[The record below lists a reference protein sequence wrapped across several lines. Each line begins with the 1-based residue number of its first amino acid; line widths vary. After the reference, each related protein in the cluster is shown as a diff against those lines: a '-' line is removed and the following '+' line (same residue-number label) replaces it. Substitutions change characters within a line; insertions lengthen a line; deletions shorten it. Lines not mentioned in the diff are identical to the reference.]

1 MSLISLSGT
10 SLFPFAKMSNRV
22 ESSHDGAEI
31 SCSGRWYAKL
41 NKCLRVVL
49 IALRLPCPGTKI
61 DMPPPEGS
69 GFTDVGFTE
78 ATSNEGVRVADCG
91 DEAVNRSRL
100 AMIRSIDTLMLYI

>member
-1 MSLISLSGT
+1 
-10 SLFPFAKMSNRV
+10 
-22 ESSHDGAEI
+22 
-31 SCSGRWYAKL
+31 
-41 NKCLRVVL
+41 
-49 IALRLPCPGTKI
+49 
-61 DMPPPEGS
+61 MPPPEGS